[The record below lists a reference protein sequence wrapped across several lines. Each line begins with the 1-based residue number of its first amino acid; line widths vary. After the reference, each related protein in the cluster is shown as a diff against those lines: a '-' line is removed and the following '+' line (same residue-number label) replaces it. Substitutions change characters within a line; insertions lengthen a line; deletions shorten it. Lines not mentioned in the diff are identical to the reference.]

1 MKLKETINLITEAGL
16 ANWDEKCPT
25 PRGGGVI
32 PYNRLMGMCSQMGSH
47 FHSLRSKRFQLS
59 QCAKVR
65 AGAFLFFCS
74 RPDVLDELARK
85 RLLRRLAFS
94 RLD

>member
-1 MKLKETINLITEAGL
+1 MLPPG
-16 ANWDEKCPT
+16 
-25 PRGGGVI
+25 GGGVI
-32 PYNRLMGMCSQMGSH
+32 PYNRVMGMCSQMGSH

-74 RPDVLDELARK
+74 RPDELARK
-85 RLLRRLAFS
+85 RLLRGLAFS

>member
-1 MKLKETINLITEAGL
+1 MKLKETINLITKAGL
-16 ANWDEKCPT
+16 ANWNEKCP
-25 PRGGGVI
+25 PGGGGVI

-59 QCAKVR
+59 HCAKVR

-74 RPDVLDELARK
+74 RPDALDELARK

-94 RLD
+94 QLD

>member
-16 ANWDEKCPT
+16 ANWDEKCP
-25 PRGGGVI
+25 PGGGVI

-59 QCAKVR
+59 HCAKVR
-65 AGAFLFFCS
+65 AGAFLFFFVLVPTFSTNS
-74 RPDVLDELARK
+74 RGNACY
-85 RLLRRLAFS
+85 AG
-94 RLD
+94 